1 MLDETKNIYV
11 DNNIIVR
18 LTPDEMIIMRLLIE
32 KLKTNSYL
40 PMSEIERR
48 INRVQKR
55 MIDRIIK
62 GLRYKLQKT
71 SIEINCTRG
80 LGYYIEKKEEDFEK
94 KYIRKDK
101 IREVIKD
108 YYERKSIPDLVISRI
123 EELLEG
129 E

>member
-11 DNNIIVR
+11 EGDIIVR

-32 KLKTNSYL
+32 KLETNSYL
-40 PMSEIERR
+40 PISEIERR

-101 IREVIKD
+101 IREVIED
-108 YYERKSIPDLVISRI
+108 YYKRKGIAELTISKI
-123 EELLEG
+123 EELLE